1 MKSVIIQVRDQVY
14 DQVRDQVYCQVFDE
28 VYYKVCDQVRVKSGI
43 KREPIHEISHK
54 SSQE

>member
-1 MKSVIIQVRDQVY
+1 MKSVIIQVR